1 MAPETTDEAAVA
13 APAVPVCPLAP
24 PAASIGRPSSAARM
38 AAMWAGVVPQHP
50 PTIRAPAS
58 RSRGTIEPNH
68 GGSAA

>member
-1 MAPETTDEAAVA
+1 MAPDTTDEAAVSAVA
-13 APAVPVCPLAP
+13 AWAVAP
-24 PAASIGRPSSAARM
+24 PATSIGRPSSAARM

-58 RSRGTIEPNH
+58 RSRGTIEPNQ